1 MAWLES
7 LTYRCGFR
15 ISFFFFFLKLQNSDM
30 FAIIWYED
38 QYNDFQRGLD
48 SITPALAN
56 YLPFWPYLYNP
67 DVIFLIFNFFGKG
80 KAGSVKLSLLSFN
93 GGGSW
98 LMKGVWVHSH
108 FLIWCFPTSEHPFLK
123 TSSNSSCYPTQPL
136 LKLQS
141 LLNKYI
147 YIKQI
152 WSNPCSCIYL
162 LKMLTTKEK
171 KKRKKNQGIWKQSLH
186 VFYPQDSFINNKNN
200 NKRDIKKKGGD
211 R

>member
-1 MAWLES
+1 MWFQNL
-7 LTYRCGFR
+7 
-15 ISFFFFFLKLQNSDM
+15 FFFFFLKLQNSDM

-171 KKRKKNQGIWKQSLH
+171 KKRKKKSREMETIPSCILSSRFLH
-186 VFYPQDSFINNKNN
+186 QQQEQQQ
-200 NKRDIKKKGGD
+200 KRYKKKRGG
-211 R
+211 